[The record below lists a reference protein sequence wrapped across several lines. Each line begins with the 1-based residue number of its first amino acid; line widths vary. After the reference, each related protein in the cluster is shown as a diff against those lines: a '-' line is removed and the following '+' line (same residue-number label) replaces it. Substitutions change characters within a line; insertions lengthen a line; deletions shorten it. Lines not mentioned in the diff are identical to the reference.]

1 MFILSQGV
9 FIAPFRIKFNFFKK
23 IEKRI
28 EPKWSESTPINSRKG
43 RRSIR
48 KEKLTLS
55 PIPER
60 SRIILEESKTSILS
74 KEQLEKLNLL
84 KQKLESQ
91 VSAKRPGGKLR
102 HGSLWKDKKACFER
116 KERIALGRFKLN
128 KEQKHGKSSPAGES
142 ATQKTSLC
150 FNLLEY
156 YQLGKLLAG
165 EIKTGDGCILICNE
179 NGIFDHESIRLS
191 LLSSNIDSTL
201 HSKISLAWISNH
213 VRLITQ
219 KLVGYSTKLNGS
231 EGLLNPENLLS
242 QLRYRADLE
251 FIEGKRSILYRI
263 AEGDVVSSIPIVL
276 FITAQNTLSDGWYQI
291 KFKMDSNSEL
301 MKRVKV
307 GSKLLV
313 CNLEPPKGTKSEA
326 GHPLENQTEYVLNP
340 NSVKLARWDLK
351 LGQWNE
357 ERLGP
362 VPSFGIDAVE
372 LNCGPVFRMR
382 LQVLRAY
389 PLTHLIDD
397 SKSYI
402 QNRYRRKTLSCRQ
415 LKKQERSRDEALD
428 KYKENIGT
436 VSAT

>member
-1 MFILSQGV
+1 M
-9 FIAPFRIKFNFFKK
+9 
-23 IEKRI
+23 
-28 EPKWSESTPINSRKG
+28 
-43 RRSIR
+43 
-48 KEKLTLS
+48 EKL
-55 PIPER
+55 
-60 SRIILEESKTSILS
+60 K
-74 KEQLEKLNLL
+74 LL
-84 KQKLESQ
+84 KQKLENQ
-91 VSAKRPGGKLR
+91 ISAKRPGGKLR

-116 KERIALGRFKLN
+116 KERIALGRFKLD
-128 KEQKHGKSSPAGES
+128 KEQNYQKPSPPPVGKSSFG
-142 ATQKTSLC
+142 KTSLC

-165 EIKTGDGCILICNE
+165 EIRTGDGCILICNE
-179 NGIFDHESIRLS
+179 NGHFNYESIRLS

-213 VRLITQ
+213 CSLITQ
-219 KLVGYSTKLNGS
+219 KLVGYSTKLNAS

-263 AEGDVVSSIPIVL
+263 AEGDVVSSIPMVL
-276 FITAQNTLSDGWYQI
+276 FISAQNTLSDGWYQI
-291 KFKMDSNSEL
+291 KFKIDSNSSEL

-313 CNLEPPKGTKSEA
+313 CNLEQPKGTKSEA
-326 GHPLENQTEYVLNP
+326 GHPLENHTEYILNP

-372 LNCGPVFRMR
+372 LNCGPVFRMK
-382 LQVLRAY
+382 LQVLRTY

-402 QNRYRRKTLSCRQ
+402 QNRNRRKTLSCRQ

-436 VSAT
+436 V

>member
-1 MFILSQGV
+1 M
-9 FIAPFRIKFNFFKK
+9 
-23 IEKRI
+23 
-28 EPKWSESTPINSRKG
+28 
-43 RRSIR
+43 
-48 KEKLTLS
+48 EKL
-55 PIPER
+55 
-60 SRIILEESKTSILS
+60 
-74 KEQLEKLNLL
+74 KLLQ
-84 KQKLESQ
+84 QKLESQ
-91 VSAKRPGGKLR
+91 ISAKRPGGKLR
-102 HGSLWKDKKACFER
+102 HGLLWKDKKACFER
-116 KERIALGRFKLN
+116 KERIVLGRFKLG
-128 KEQKHGKSSPAGES
+128 KEQNHGKPSPAGK
-142 ATQKTSLC
+142 ADTQKTSLY
-150 FNLLEY
+150 FNLLKY
-156 YQLGKLLAG
+156 YQLEKLLAG

-179 NGIFDHESIRLS
+179 NGHFNHESIRLS

-263 AEGDVVSSIPIVL
+263 AEGDVVSSIPMVL
-276 FITAQNTLSDGWYQI
+276 FISSKNTLSDGWYQI

-313 CNLEPPKGTKSEA
+313 CNLEQPKGTKSEA
-326 GHPLENQTEYVLNP
+326 GHPLENQTEYVMNP

-402 QNRYRRKTLSCRQ
+402 QNRNRRKTLSCRQ

-428 KYKENIGT
+428 KYKENIGMISTQFKCRLCNT
-436 VSAT
+436 VLLESA

>member
-1 MFILSQGV
+1 LQ
-9 FIAPFRIKFNFFKK
+9 
-23 IEKRI
+23 
-28 EPKWSESTPINSRKG
+28 
-43 RRSIR
+43 
-48 KEKLTLS
+48 
-55 PIPER
+55 
-60 SRIILEESKTSILS
+60 
-74 KEQLEKLNLL
+74 
-84 KQKLESQ
+84 QKLESQ
-91 VSAKRPGGKLR
+91 ISAKRPGGKLR
-102 HGSLWKDKKACFER
+102 HGLLWKDKKACFER
-116 KERIALGRFKLN
+116 KERIVLGQFKLG
-128 KEQKHGKSSPAGES
+128 KEQNHRKPSPAGKS
-142 ATQKTSLC
+142 DTQKTSLY
-150 FNLLEY
+150 FNLLKY
-156 YQLGKLLAG
+156 YQLEKLLAG

-179 NGIFDHESIRLS
+179 NGHFNHESIRLS

-263 AEGDVVSSIPIVL
+263 AEGDVVSSIPMVL
-276 FITAQNTLSDGWYQI
+276 FISAKNTLSDGWYQI

-313 CNLEPPKGTKSEA
+313 CNLEQPKGSKSEA
-326 GHPLENQTEYVLNP
+326 GHPLENQTEYVMNP

-402 QNRYRRKTLSCRQ
+402 QNRNRRKTLSCRQ

-428 KYKENIGT
+428 KYKENIGMIST
-436 VSAT
+436 QMYIVQYRVT